1 MSVLV
6 LNSENF
12 HKEVIESNRPVL
24 IDFWAS
30 WCAPCR
36 MLSPIIEE
44 IADAHP
50 EIKVCKVNVEE
61 AEDLAQ
67 EFNIMSIPTMLVFKD
82 GKVVNKAVGVK
93 PMRQILELIE
103 M

>member
-30 WCAPCR
+30 WCPPCR

-61 AEDLAQ
+61 AEDLAK